1 VLSRGPALE
10 LDRDLLPAPAR
21 LGSGPAVEPHTERG
35 RPVAKSAASGL
46 AAALEETERAHI
58 VAALER
64 ADGVIEG
71 PRGAAKIL
79 EMHPNTLRSRMEKLG
94 IRRSGPRVS

>member
-1 VLSRGPALE
+1 VDP
-10 LDRDLLPAPAR
+10 DKPAP
-21 LGSGPAVEPHTERG
+21 
-35 RPVAKSAASGL
+35 SGL
-46 AAALEETERAHI
+46 AAALEETEKAHI

-79 EMHPNTLRSRMEKLG
+79 AMHPNTLRSRMEKLG
-94 IRRSGPRVS
+94 IKRSGHRAS

>member
-1 VLSRGPALE
+1 
-10 LDRDLLPAPAR
+10 LDKDLLPAPAG
-21 LGSGPAVEPHTERG
+21 LGPEPDVERHAERG
-35 RPVAKSAASGL
+35 RPVAKPAASGL
-46 AAALEETERAHI
+46 AAALEEIERAHI

>member
-10 LDRDLLPAPAR
+10 LGRDLLPSAGRADAGPSVERPKAEPASERPAP
-21 LGSGPAVEPHTERG
+21 
-35 RPVAKSAASGL
+35 SGL
-46 AAALEETERAHI
+46 AGVLEDTERAHI

-71 PRGAAKIL
+71 PRGAAKLLDI
-79 EMHPNTLRSRMEKLG
+79 HPNTLRSRMEKLG
-94 IRRSGPRVS
+94 IKRSGPRTS